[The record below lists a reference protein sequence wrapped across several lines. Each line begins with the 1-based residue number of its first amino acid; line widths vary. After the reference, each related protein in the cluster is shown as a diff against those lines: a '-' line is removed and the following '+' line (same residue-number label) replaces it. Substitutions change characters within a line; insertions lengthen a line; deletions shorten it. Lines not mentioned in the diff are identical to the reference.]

1 MDTLYNIGQRISR
14 RQLLSQASMGFGM
27 LALSSLLAEEARA
40 DSTEDASA
48 RVRRPH
54 FAPKVKNVI
63 FCFMSGA
70 VSQVDSFDPNKPTL
84 VKHAGEKMPIPL
96 EKTGANNPGVIFP
109 SPWGFQRYGE
119 SGIEVNDLF
128 THIGAHADDL
138 CVIRSLTSRFQE
150 HAQANFFF
158 HTGQQLMGF
167 PSLGAWVNYGLGS
180 ESKNLPGYVVLGSGE
195 IPLGGINVF
204 GNGFLPNVYQPSM
217 IYPEQAEPLQDIA
230 PKEADSIQR
239 KRLQF
244 MEAVDRGFLNRTQN
258 DSVIESAIQNYEL
271 AYRMQ
276 TAIPELVDLSGESEA
291 TKKLYGM
298 DSESPYKRAYARQCL
313 LARRLVERGV
323 RFVEVSMVSPDGKN
337 NGSAWDQHFQLKK
350 GHAANAFC
358 VDQPVGALLQDLKA
372 RGLFEDTLVIFS
384 GEFGRT
390 PFAQGADGR
399 DHNPFAFSSWIAG
412 GGVKRGFVYGA
423 TDEYGYKVVENA
435 MDVHDFHATILHL
448 LGIDHTRLTFR
459 FTGRDFRLTDVH
471 GRVIHDLLA

>member
-1 MDTLYNIGQRISR
+1 MSTLYNIGGGISR
-14 RQLLSQASMGFGM
+14 RELLSQASMGFGM
-27 LALSSLLAEEARA
+27 LALSSLMAEDMQAATSDAGPLA
-40 DSTEDASA
+40 
-48 RVRRPH
+48 VRKPH
-54 FAPKVKNVI
+54 FPPKVKNVI
-63 FCFMSGA
+63 FCYMSGA

-84 VKHAGEKMPIPL
+84 VKHGGEKMPFPL
-96 EKTGANNPGVIFP
+96 EKTGANNHGVIFP
-109 SPWGFQRYGE
+109 SPWGFKRYGG

-128 THIGAHADDL
+128 PHIGACADDL

-158 HTGQQLMGF
+158 HSGQQLMGF
-167 PSLGAWVNYGLGS
+167 PSIGAWVSYGLGS

-195 IPLGGINVF
+195 IPLGGINIF

-217 IYPEQAEPLQDIA
+217 IFPEQQEPLQDIA
-230 PKEADSIQR
+230 PREADSIQR

-244 MEAVDRGFLNRTQN
+244 METVDRGFLKRVHD

-276 TAIPELVDLSGESEA
+276 TAVPELVDLAGESEA
-291 TKKLYGM
+291 TKKLYGL
-298 DSESPYKRAYARQCL
+298 DSENPHKRAYGRQCL

-323 RFVEVSMVSPDGKN
+323 RFVEVTMVNPQGKAV
-337 NGSAWDQHFQLKK
+337 GGAWDQHFGLKK
-350 GHAANAFC
+350 GHEVNAFC
-358 VDQPVGALLQDLKA
+358 VDQAVAGLIQDLKA

-412 GGVKRGFVYGA
+412 GGIKRGFVYGA

-448 LGIDHTRLTFR
+448 LGIDHTKLTFR

-471 GRVIHDLLA
+471 GRVIHDLLT